1 MNLEPVLTH
10 EPIRRLPGSTFR
22 DRRGALL
29 ARMTALGGG
38 VTVVRSNPEQTRSH
52 DTEFTYRPDSDLWWL
67 TGFAEPDTVAVFT
80 DTHPEHRFVLF
91 VRPRDP
97 EKETWNGRRAGIEG
111 ALRDFGPDATY
122 SIEDLDAVLPKYLEA
137 APTLWWTPGIER
149 SFNGR
154 MDAWLAASRRVRAR
168 SGKGPSSVAE
178 LAMLTHEARLHKTAE
193 EIELLQRAGDITSE
207 AHNAALEGTRPGMYE
222 YEVEA
227 LVNYVFRARGAKAP
241 GYNSIV
247 AGGVNGTILHYT
259 ENESRLAATDLLL
272 IDAGAEVEGY
282 TADVTRTFPV
292 GARFSPAQRA
302 AYDIVLAAQEAAI
315 AVIRPGAL
323 FDDVHHAALT
333 TLVEGLVQLG
343 VLAGR
348 VEELIAQKAFQP
360 FYMHR
365 TSHWLG
371 LDVHDVGLYVD
382 GKGHSRPLEPGMVLT
397 VEPGLYFGDGGPA
410 YDPQYRG
417 IGIRIED
424 DIVVTENGSHN
435 LTAASLKK
443 VADIE
448 SARARG
454 LQRERSALP
463 V

>member
-1 MNLEPVLTH
+1 
-10 EPIRRLPGSTFR
+10 
-22 DRRGALL
+22 
-29 ARMTALGGG
+29 MTALGGG
-38 VTVVRSNPEQTRSH
+38 ACVVRSNPEQTRSN
-52 DTEFTYRPDSDLWWL
+52 DTEFLYRPDSDLWWL
-67 TGFAEPDTVAVFT
+67 TGFGEPDTVAVFT

-97 EKETWNGRRAGIEG
+97 EKETWNGRRAGVEG

-122 SIEDLDAVLPKYLEA
+122 AIDELDAVLPKYLET
-137 APTLWWTPGIER
+137 APTLWFTPGVDR
-149 SFNGR
+149 AFNAR
-154 MDAWLAASRRVRAR
+154 MDAWLAASRRTRAR
-168 SGKGPSSVAE
+168 SGKGPTTIAE
-178 LAMLTHEARLHKTAE
+178 LGMLTHEARLHKTAE
-193 EIELLQRAGDITSE
+193 EVALLQRAADITAV
-207 AHNAALEGTRPGMYE
+207 AHNAALENTRPGMYE

-227 LVNYVFRARGAKAP
+227 LVNYVFRARGGRAP

-259 ENESRLAATDLLL
+259 ENESRLAASDLLL

-292 GARFSPAQRA
+292 GARFTLPQRA

-315 AVIRPGAL
+315 AAIRPGVL

-333 TLVEGLVQLG
+333 TLVDGLVSLG

-348 VEELIAQKAFQP
+348 TEELIAQKAFQP

-382 GKGHSRPLEPGMVLT
+382 GAGKSRVLEPGMVLT
-397 VEPGLYFGDGGPA
+397 VEPGLYFGDGGPE

-424 DIVVTENGSHN
+424 DILVTEGGALN
-435 LTAASLKK
+435 LTAGALKS

-448 SARARG
+448 AARARG
-454 LQRERSALP
+454 LQRGVTALP
-463 V
+463 VG